1 MRRKRYDNHLS
12 SQLSYTNK
20 VVEQDITRTSSGYIK
35 KNPVYKR
42 YFSQIDANVWFGD
55 KLVTDIQN
63 ISYGLQQHDMPL
75 FGYNSYIYDELA
87 IGNRLVQGTF
97 TINFTAPLYIE
108 TIIDSY
114 QNMTTNVTDK
124 TTEDDY
130 DKVIAPHYAGNVIT
144 TNPEHNAIWRKGFE
158 IDILYGQDDDIIGQP
173 LHVILLD
180 CHIMS
185 VQTIHDSSGHPILEQ
200 YTFISRDRK
209 VINK

>member
-35 KNPVYKR
+35 KNPIYKR

-108 TIIDSY
+108 TIIEQYKTAAIDVKDV
-114 QNMTTNVTDK
+114 VTIN
-124 TTEDDY
+124 EY
-130 DKVIAPHYAGNVIT
+130 DKIITPHYAGNVVT
-144 TNPEHNAIWRKGFE
+144 TNSEHNAIWRQGFE

-200 YTFISRDRK
+200 YTFIK
-209 VINK
+209 MLK

>member
-35 KNPVYKR
+35 KNPIYKR

-114 QNMTTNVTDK
+114 QNMT
-124 TTEDDY
+124 
-130 DKVIAPHYAGNVIT
+130 I
-144 TNPEHNAIWRKGFE
+144 
-158 IDILYGQDDDIIGQP
+158 
-173 LHVILLD
+173 
-180 CHIMS
+180 
-185 VQTIHDSSGHPILEQ
+185 
-200 YTFISRDRK
+200 
-209 VINK
+209 